1 MQNDE
6 TEQIDEINA
15 DDDNVN
21 VKYIVE
27 NDEIECRQIIDE
39 QIE

>member
-6 TEQIDEINA
+6 TEQITEINA

-27 NDEIECRQIIDE
+27 NDEIECHQIIDE